1 MPSKP
6 VETKGPVQY
15 RHEVRDTI
23 VKSGL
28 SGVAAT
34 VLAVTIFSP
43 AGLGGMIG
51 TSVAAGSGHSPASTA
66 LGDLAPFP
74 APITDVELA
83 DIRARLRDSAISL
96 RTLRA
101 STRDEIAHMR
111 AIAARGNALSIAP
124 MVVEAELRG
133 VLDVTDTL
141 VAPESAVT
149 VELAP
154 VIETVPMAVRYDA
167 PPAQF
172 SGGSVVTYIGGD
184 DYNSAPDRNM
194 QLAAMLFAL

>member
-6 VETKGPVQY
+6 VETKGLVQY
-15 RHEVRDTI
+15 RHDVRDTI
-23 VKSGL
+23 VKSSL

-51 TSVAAGSGHSPASTA
+51 TSVAAGSAHSPTSSA
-66 LGDLAPFP
+66 LGELAPFP

-83 DIRARLRDSAISL
+83 DIRARLRDSAVSL

-141 VAPESAVT
+141 VAPESVVI

-154 VIETVPMAVRYDA
+154 VVEVAPVSVSYEAPAV
-167 PPAQF
+167 QF
-172 SGGSVVTYIGGD
+172 SGASVVTYIGGD
-184 DYNSAPDRNM
+184 DYTSAPDRNM
-194 QLAAMLFAL
+194 QLAALLFAL